1 MPFGTGRL
9 GMVQATR
16 DFSCSQPPVGR
27 QERPCGHPVQ
37 GEPPS
42 SDGVD
47 PPQCSDQSDLS
58 ALAHNTCG
66 PVRVGEEPHVT
77 SVLLNPAVP
86 VIERGERSD
95 AELGMPLRV
104 RVPTDGPHTESVAE
118 VEASADSPDPSGG
131 PVLAQPAVVLPD
143 DVDVDG
149 SSEGDLP
156 ERRPPEE
163 CGHGDAVPQTGGDEV
178 DCMASVRKSFVDR
191 GFSANVADTAARARR
206 ESTRRVYGSRLKHYQ
221 RWCVDRGVDPVKAPL
236 TEVAEFL
243 ENLRTIWHK
252 GNPLAPSTFAGYR
265 SAIAA
270 IHQGFSDGSTVSSN
284 ADLSTLL
291 KGIFVVTAK
300 PRTLKETWDL
310 PMVLRYLAGPPF
322 EPLAMAIKTGFLVQL
337 ALARRVSWVHSCPI
351 DPSHLRWENGGV
363 RLLPS
368 LLLDKNQSSSFTP
381 SSVFLLSLKEHSP
394 DDRVHCPLRALKWYL
409 KLTEPLRGAEKA
421 LFVISKEPYK
431 KASKGTVAGWVK
443 EAISGAYSHL
453 SREQREQMGIRAHD
467 TRRVA
472 TTCTV

>member
-1 MPFGTGRL
+1 MNALTQNWDCLYGYAYPPTALIPRVLRKLRLQPTAQILLVAPFWP
-9 GMVQATR
+9 
-16 DFSCSQPPVGR
+16 SQPWFCQMTSLLTDLPRAISQRDNLLKNAVTGMRYPKPEEMRLTVWSLSANPTLTAAFPQILLTRQPEPDENQLAGFMVPVLNTTKDG
-27 QERPCGHPVQ
+27 VWT
-37 GEPPS
+37 
-42 SDGVD
+42 GVD
-47 PPQCSDQSDLS
+47 P
-58 ALAHNTCG
+58 A
-66 PVRVGEEPHVT
+66 
-77 SVLLNPAVP
+77 
-86 VIERGERSD
+86 
-95 AELGMPLRV
+95 
-104 RVPTDGPHTESVAE
+104 
-118 VEASADSPDPSGG
+118 
-131 PVLAQPAVVLPD
+131 
-143 DVDVDG
+143 
-149 SSEGDLP
+149 
-156 ERRPPEE
+156 
-163 CGHGDAVPQTGGDEV
+163 
-178 DCMASVRKSFVDR
+178 
-191 GFSANVADTAARARR
+191 
-206 ESTRRVYGSRLKHYQ
+206 
-221 RWCVDRGVDPVKAPL
+221 KAPL

-243 ENLRTIWHK
+243 ENLRTVRHK

-310 PMVLRYLAGPPF
+310 PTVLRYLAGPPF
-322 EPLAMAIKTGFLVQL
+322 EPLATAPLKSVAIKTAFLVQL
-337 ALARRVSWVHSCPI
+337 ASARRVSWVHSCRI

-409 KLTEPLRGAEKA
+409 KLTEPLWGAEKA
-421 LFVISKEPYK
+421 LFIISKEPYK

-443 EAISGAYSHL
+443 EAISWAYSHL

-467 TRRVA
+467 TRGVA
-472 TTCTV
+472 TTWAATVGVPFEEIMDAAAWSRPQTFARFYLKDLPAMRGRFSRAVMVAAGTAARN